1 MARVGVP
8 LLSLFLCWLDW
19 RFNFLCSGNFNVTK
33 VYRYGHF
40 VVVVIII
47 VVWCAYL
54 VVWPDVVVVFGIAA
68 NAQATRP
75 TSSSFKAMQKQE
87 GMCAIV

>member
-1 MARVGVP
+1 MSPKYTGMDT
-8 LLSLFLCWLDW
+8 LLLLLLLLLC
-19 RFNFLCSGNFNVTK
+19 G
-33 VYRYGHF
+33 
-40 VVVVIII
+40 
-47 VVWCAYL
+47 AYL